1 MELLVKILVCFLAG
15 AGAGIGTGF
24 AGMSAAAVIGP
35 ILMTFLGIPA
45 YQAVGIGLASDV
57 LASATSAWTYKKH
70 KNLDVKNSLPLLI
83 SVLVMTL
90 VGSFVA
96 SLLPERAM
104 SGTMQIAMIFIGLR
118 FLLKPVKTTKEQ
130 MAAATPKERLIKS
143 IVGGVLV
150 GFICGFVGAGGGMM
164 LLFVLTSFL
173 GYEMHMAVGT
183 SVFIMA
189 FTAVLNIFWVTDP
202 GADPLFHWHFITIYE
217 KGLYH
222 ALFILLRI
230 VAMVIGTSLF
240 LTYTT
245 SPIALTDAIERLL
258 YPLAK
263 LHVPVHTFAM
273 MMTIALRFIP
283 TIVDETDKI
292 MSAQKARG
300 ADFTTGSL
308 ASRAKALIPVIVPL
322 FASAFRRA
330 DELATA
336 MECRCYHGGEGR
348 TRLRVLRCHA
358 RDFVLLAAVAVLIAG
373 VVIINIEGARH
384 GWLYT
389 MQIGWFV

>member
-1 MELLVKILVCFLAG
+1 MELLAKILVCFLAG
-15 AGAGIGTGF
+15 AGAG
-24 AGMSAAAVIGP
+24 MSAAAVIGP
-35 ILMTFLGIPA
+35 MLMTFLGVPA

-83 SVLVMTL
+83 GVLVMTL

-164 LLFVLTSFL
+164 LFVLTSFL

-189 FTAVLNIFWVTDP
+189 FTALTGGISHFAIGGMPDVTCLVLCVVFTLLWAKIAAAIANRASAVTLNRVV
-202 GADPLFHWHFITIYE
+202 GIVMILTGIV
-217 KGLYH
+217 
-222 ALFILLRI
+222 ILL
-230 VAMVIGTSLF
+230 VNYVF
-240 LTYTT
+240 
-245 SPIALTDAIERLL
+245 
-258 YPLAK
+258 
-263 LHVPVHTFAM
+263 
-273 MMTIALRFIP
+273 
-283 TIVDETDKI
+283 
-292 MSAQKARG
+292 
-300 ADFTTGSL
+300 
-308 ASRAKALIPVIVPL
+308 
-322 FASAFRRA
+322 
-330 DELATA
+330 
-336 MECRCYHGGEGR
+336 
-348 TRLRVLRCHA
+348 
-358 RDFVLLAAVAVLIAG
+358 
-373 VVIINIEGARH
+373 
-384 GWLYT
+384 
-389 MQIGWFV
+389 